1 MAQRCAG
8 LVLALLLAVSSNMGM
23 AGTLSVG
30 AKQTAEFIIQ
40 KFGKG
45 VPTQTV
51 DELAA
56 AVSGVASKY
65 GDDAVPFLKATG
77 HAGFDVLDQ
86 AGAKAPEVVKLYF
99 KRGDEAVWVISKPGK
114 LAIFL
119 KHGDGAAEA
128 LIKHPGIADTLIA
141 RHGDEAIGA
150 LNRLSQQNA
159 QRLGMSADEGLL
171 SATQRS
177 PELLGVISK
186 YGDPAMNFVWNNKGA
201 LAVGTLLVGF
211 LEDPEAYF
219 SGVKSLMEPIAKSVL
234 EPIAKSVNWTLILAA
249 ILFVVFLP
257 FIGRSFQK
265 VRTGWR
271 LPNDDPK

>member
-1 MAQRCAG
+1 MARLFGGMA
-8 LVLALLLAVSSNMGM
+8 LAVLLAVSSNMAM
-23 AGTLSVG
+23 AGALSAG
-30 AKQTAEFIIQ
+30 AKQTAEVIFQ
-40 KFGKG
+40 KFGKR

-65 GDDAVPFLKATG
+65 GDEAVPFLKATG
-77 HAGFDVLDQ
+77 HAGFDALDQ
-86 AGAKAPEVVKLYF
+86 AGTKAPEVIKLYL
-99 KRGDEAVWVISKPGK
+99 KRGDEAVWVVSKAGK

-159 QRLGMSADEGLL
+159 QRLGMSLDDGLL

-186 YGDPAMNFVWNNKGA
+186 YGDPAMNFIWTNKGA
-201 LAVGTLLVGF
+201 LTVGTLLAGF
-211 LEDPEAYF
+211 LADPEAYF
-219 SGVKSLMEPIAKSVL
+219 SGVKSLVEPVAKSVV
-234 EPIAKSVNWTLILAA
+234 EPIVKSINWTLILSA
-249 ILFVVFLP
+249 ILLVAFLP
-257 FIGRSFQK
+257 FIVRS
-265 VRTGWR
+265 VRNSR
-271 LPNDDPK
+271 KE